1 MELLT
6 FECNRCK
13 GRFKEN
19 PNEVNTKCP
28 LCKKGDI
35 VPLDD
40 SGNDEVE
47 YRHGYPVRT
56 EKG

>member
-47 YRHGYPVRT
+47 YRHGYPVSMK
-56 EKG
+56 KG

>member
-13 GRFKEN
+13 ARFKEK
-19 PNEVNTKCP
+19 PERSVTKCP

-47 YRHGYPVRT
+47 YRHGYPIRT